1 MYNYF
6 MLAGIIYKDLEF
18 KTSKNG
24 TKYVKIPLLV
34 AKSFKNPDGQYDAD
48 LFHIYLW
55 DALADIASDNFKK
68 GSKIGIKGRIQS
80 KFVTL
85 ENKVVIPAYDLIA
98 ERLIFFDSVD
108 YQLDDYDFNAKMTI
122 EKEQEEGKDA

>member
-6 MLAGIIYKDLEF
+6 MLIGVIYKELEF

-24 TKYVKIPLLV
+24 TKYVRIPLLV
-34 AKSFKNPDGQYDAD
+34 ARSFKNPDGQYDAD

-55 DALADIASDNFKK
+55 DSLADLADDNFKK

-80 KFVTL
+80 RFVTL
-85 ENKVVIPAYDLIA
+85 EDKSVIPAYDLIA
-98 ERLIFFDSVD
+98 ERLIMMGQSDVKYNEIDVD
-108 YQLDDYDFNAKMTI
+108 AKMTI
-122 EKEQEEGKDA
+122 EKNGEEGKDE

>member
-6 MLAGIIYKDLEF
+6 MLIGIIYKELEF

-24 TKYVKIPLLV
+24 VKYVRIPLLV

-55 DALADIASDNFKK
+55 DQLADIADDHFKK

-80 KFVTL
+80 KFVTKDD
-85 ENKVVIPAYDLIA
+85 KVVIPAYDLIA
-98 ERLIFFDSVD
+98 ERLLFFDSLD
-108 YQLDDYDFNAKMTI
+108 YQVDEYDIPGNATI
-122 EKEQEEGKDA
+122 EPDVTEGKDN

>member
-6 MLAGIIYKDLEF
+6 MLVGIIYKDLEF
-18 KTSKNG
+18 KTAKNG
-24 TKYVKIPLLV
+24 TKYVRIPLLV

-55 DALADIASDNFKK
+55 DALADIADDNFKK

-85 ENKVVIPAYDLIA
+85 ENKGVIPAYDLIA
-98 ERLIFFDSVD
+98 ERLVFFDSLD
-108 YQLDDYDFNAKMTI
+108 YQIDEYDYKDKIVI
-122 EKEQEEGKDA
+122 EKDIEEGKD

>member
-6 MLAGIIYKDLEF
+6 MLIGVIYKELEF
-18 KTSKNG
+18 KTAKNG
-24 TKYVKIPLLV
+24 TKYVRIPLLV

-55 DALADIASDNFKK
+55 DVLADLANDHFQK

-80 KFVTL
+80 KFITK
-85 ENKVVIPAYDLIA
+85 EDKVVIPAYDLIA
-98 ERLIFFDSVD
+98 ERLIFFDNFE
-108 YQLDDYDFNAKMTI
+108 YQIDDIDLPGKITI
-122 EKEQEEGKDA
+122 EPDMPEVKDN